1 MKTLIVNR
9 SERLDVYLSTELDI
23 TRNQAQ
29 KIVANNLLVNDVQ
42 VKKNGYKLSAN
53 DVISYEEKN
62 ELESTI
68 KPSEIKYDT
77 VYEDDSIIIVN
88 KPRGL
93 VVHPA
98 IGHHDDT
105 LVNALAYK
113 YDFSEEMN
121 EDNDVLRPG
130 IVHRIDKDTSGLL
143 VVAKTLAA
151 KDILSNEIANH
162 DVDRE
167 YICLVWGHPR
177 ERFFKVDAP
186 IARHPYLRTKM
197 AVDVD
202 KGRDAVTH
210 FEVIREFKEC
220 SLVKCKLETG
230 RTHQIRVHLSFI
242 GHPIVGDSLYSTKKA
257 QNASEGQLLHAYK
270 LSLTHPKTHQR
281 VTFYAPIDEYFKNNL
296 IYFASR

>member
-68 KPSEIKYDT
+68 KPSEIEYDT

-98 IGHHDDT
+98 IG
-105 LVNALAYK
+105 
-113 YDFSEEMN
+113 
-121 EDNDVLRPG
+121 
-130 IVHRIDKDTSGLL
+130 
-143 VVAKTLAA
+143 
-151 KDILSNEIANH
+151 
-162 DVDRE
+162 
-167 YICLVWGHPR
+167 
-177 ERFFKVDAP
+177 
-186 IARHPYLRTKM
+186 
-197 AVDVD
+197 
-202 KGRDAVTH
+202 
-210 FEVIREFKEC
+210 
-220 SLVKCKLETG
+220 
-230 RTHQIRVHLSFI
+230 
-242 GHPIVGDSLYSTKKA
+242 
-257 QNASEGQLLHAYK
+257 
-270 LSLTHPKTHQR
+270 
-281 VTFYAPIDEYFKNNL
+281 
-296 IYFASR
+296 